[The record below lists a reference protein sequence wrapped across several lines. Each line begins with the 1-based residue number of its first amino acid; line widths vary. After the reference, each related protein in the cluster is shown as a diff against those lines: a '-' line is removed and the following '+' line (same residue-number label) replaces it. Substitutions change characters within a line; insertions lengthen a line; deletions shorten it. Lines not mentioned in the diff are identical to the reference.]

1 MGDSIGRL
9 VRGCRYVWGT
19 RRYGTS
25 QNYCLIP
32 SGFKCSQSWFSG
44 TPRQHNAHSRHTQVC
59 MHTHTKRHIN
69 PQINNIVR
77 FTITKRGYVSCHY
90 TLVQCGCVDHSLPYK
105 SLFFCCVTLTPN
117 FYLYMKIMSVYK
129 SEWKDDL
136 ELFNFKHQ
144 TVKLDVMWLLGDIR
158 RHHNRVVSLG
168 GKREPDSKLEMIHIK
183 WLI

>member
-1 MGDSIGRL
+1 MRLQLDKPESDQGCCCSQRAKCRGFTGECTIDEGYTVDVGDSIGRL
-9 VRGCRYVWGT
+9 VRGCRNVWGT

-44 TPRQHNAHSRHTQVC
+44 TPRQHNAHSAHTQVC

-129 SEWKDDL
+129 SE
-136 ELFNFKHQ
+136 
-144 TVKLDVMWLLGDIR
+144 
-158 RHHNRVVSLG
+158 
-168 GKREPDSKLEMIHIK
+168 
-183 WLI
+183 